1 MQYKTIKEKDISLP
15 QKIEDTPIEKNISNN
30 IDIEQ
35 ITRLLLDSP
44 PIWVDKLSIYPLELD
59 ITTKVAQLVAK
70 IILEDGISSFDD
82 TLINF
87 FDIYGNDSFPS
98 YSHFLLKLFPKD
110 LFDIYTIVKD
120 GINGCFMKPSDFGH
134 HVDTMDLFYR
144 SIFLNILL
152 VINSKYSISSNN
164 ISLKIL
170 NVGGIHDKS
179 T

>member
-1 MQYKTIKEKDISLP
+1 MQYGTMKEKDISLP

-30 IDIEQ
+30 LDIKK

-44 PIWVDKLSIYPLELD
+44 PIWVDKLSIYPLKAD
-59 ITTKVAQLVAK
+59 ITTKVARLVAK

-87 FDIYGNDSFPS
+87 FDIYGNDST

-110 LFDIYTIVKD
+110 LFDTYTIVKD
-120 GINGCFMKPSDFGH
+120 GINGCFMEPSDFGY

-152 VINSKYSISSNN
+152 VIISKYSISSNN
-164 ISLKIL
+164 INLKIL
-170 NVGGIHDKS
+170 NVGGIHGKS